1 MIRDFSDAAKANLIH
16 QIKEVTP
23 NGIFGKVA
31 DFFGDIWLGFQEKYG
46 SLNIQSYVNDVDTYH
61 KMILDR
67 NDTEIQQIEEIFQRV
82 HEVDEGAGGAVRPLA
97 DVFEQER
104 SKIKRLE
111 ETLTIPTF
119 RFTPDTIQA
128 IQSGQ
133 KNPEDFKSKFKYDWK
148 SCGKRDV
155 TDEFLNKVEEICEE
169 LGISPDDLM
178 SVMAFES
185 GLDHTIS
192 NRYSGATG
200 LIQFMPFTAEG
211 LGTTTE
217 QLKNMSAVEQLDYV
231 KRYLK
236 GKGVGPGA
244 NSLSDL
250 YMSVLW
256 PAAVGKDDSY
266 VLFRSGTTTYS
277 QNAGLDTNHDGV
289 VTKAEAVQMVLNAR
303 KRFVGE

>member
-31 DFFGDIWLGFQEKYG
+31 DYFGDIWLGFQEKYG

-128 IQSGQ
+128 IQSGT
-133 KNPEDFKSKFKYDWK
+133 KNPSDFMINEADYDQTKYQEFYQWYNGRWTSTGCAITSAAYVLTMLGIETSPLDAYHRNGNSTYIYWNSVTQGKATWSGHLSPSRLNELAIQSKSDNNK
-148 SCGKRDV
+148 SQLILNVNNGGHFVVLKDVV
-155 TDEFLNKVEEICEE
+155 TDANGNITQYKVFDPWKAQEKSYTPE
-169 LGISPDDLM
+169 
-178 SVMAFES
+178 
-185 GLDHTIS
+185 TI
-192 NRYSGATG
+192 G
-200 LIQFMPFTAEG
+200 
-211 LGTTTE
+211 
-217 QLKNMSAVEQLDYV
+217 QLK
-231 KRYLK
+231 
-236 GKGVGPGA
+236 
-244 NSLSDL
+244 
-250 YMSVLW
+250 
-256 PAAVGKDDSY
+256 
-266 VLFRSGTTTYS
+266 
-277 QNAGLDTNHDGV
+277 
-289 VTKAEAVQMVLNAR
+289 LNAVSYYQ
-303 KRFVGE
+303 KG